1 MAEVVGLIPESHAS
15 LTSKMMVLNA
25 KSNRFSDEVVL
36 LRQEITR
43 LSKLG
48 DICVVCASY
57 R

>member
-1 MAEVVGLIPESHAS
+1 M
-15 LTSKMMVLNA
+15 TVLNA
-25 KSNRFSDEVVL
+25 KSNRFSDEVVS

-48 DICVVCASY
+48 DICVGLQASY